1 MRTFGMMIAA
11 VLVAIPAYA
20 HETKGAHGGAIV
32 DAGNH
37 HLELVAKGLVV
48 EVYVT
53 DAADK
58 PVSIEGFKGT
68 AILIADG
75 KPQRIVL
82 TPATGNKLTG
92 NANVSLPKVPKG
104 AVQIQMPTGT
114 SFQGKFQ

>member
-1 MRTFGMMIAA
+1 MKALVGMIAA
-11 VLVAIPAYA
+11 LLFVMPVHA

-37 HLELVAKGLVV
+37 HLELVAKGQAI

-68 AILIADG
+68 AILIAGG

-82 TPATGNKLTG
+82 TPATGNKMTG
-92 NANVSLPKVPKG
+92 NASVSLPAAPKG

-114 SFQGKFQ
+114 SIQGKF